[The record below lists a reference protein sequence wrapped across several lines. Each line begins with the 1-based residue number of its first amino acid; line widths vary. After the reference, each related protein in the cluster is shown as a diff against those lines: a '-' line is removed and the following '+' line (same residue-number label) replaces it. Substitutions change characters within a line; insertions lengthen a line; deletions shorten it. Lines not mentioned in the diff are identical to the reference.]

1 MRVMNYRG
9 TGSVNESIAPRESI
23 VRLIPRLGRRAPG
36 FACPKPETLAT
47 CRLPQWAPPFRRKQ

>member
-1 MRVMNYRG
+1 MNYRR

-23 VRLIPRLGRRAPG
+23 VRLIPASAAARSG